1 MVANLAIR
9 KPRSPLAPIQCP
21 AALKDDHGDHA
32 IDCILLPLVALHKLL
47 VQRVGGEKTA
57 SRALALAPTS
67 SSPLRHPRTS
77 APYAPT
83 TPDSP
88 RATAWTPRHP
98 PAALPRRPIM
108 GPPSPETSA
117 AAGSL
122 PSLTARQPGS
132 PPALGCSVPLDIPR
146 RLRDAAND
154 DGQSE
159 DDVEGPGTTRAIE
172 EDDDEWAGGSA
183 AAGRD
188 LDEPAREGI
197 FVLSHE

>member
-21 AALKDDHGDHA
+21 AALKDDHGDQRHRLYPA
-32 IDCILLPLVALHKLL
+32 ALPLHKLL
-47 VQRVGGEKTA
+47 VQRVGGRRRRH
-57 SRALALAPTS
+57 RALAMAPTS
-67 SSPLRHPRTS
+67 SSPLRHPRRG
-77 APYAPT
+77 PYAPT

-117 AAGSL
+117 TGWQTW

-132 PPALGCSVPLDIPR
+132 PPCGSCSVPLDIPR

-183 AAGRD
+183 AAGGD
-188 LDEPAREGI
+188 LDEPARERPY
-197 FVLSHE
+197 LY